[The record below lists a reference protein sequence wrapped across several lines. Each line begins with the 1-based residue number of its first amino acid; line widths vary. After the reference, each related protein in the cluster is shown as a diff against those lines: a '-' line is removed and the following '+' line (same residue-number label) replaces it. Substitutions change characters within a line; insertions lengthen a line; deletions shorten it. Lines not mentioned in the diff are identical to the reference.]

1 MSKFQDA
8 LKDARLL
15 ASMRE
20 HNAIAVEV
28 PRADGGRNVVV
39 RRTVAVRPVKI
50 DLSEDRA
57 AATRV
62 VRTAAR
68 RVINQH
74 RDEIEA
80 LAYK

>member
-1 MSKFQDA
+1 MIRFQDA
-8 LKDARLL
+8 LNEARALSRQQDNV
-15 ASMRE
+15 AV
-20 HNAIAVEV
+20 VEV
-28 PRADGGRNVVV
+28 RRGDDVSGVVV
-39 RRTVAVRPVKI
+39 RRTESVRPVI
-50 DLSEDRA
+50 INLSEDRV